1 MPVMTISFCA
11 RAYRIVT
18 SQPADLHRLQ
28 YEKAS
33 VVRGYHIYKSLWR
46 MKYFCY
52 GEKLAMSM
60 MSMQLLSYSS
70 YLGLPFSL
78 LRCQLEGERVAVP
91 RVSMRERD
99 DLSCSQCL
107 QLPHPFPKPHPRPL
121 LNCT

>member
-1 MPVMTISFCA
+1 MTISFCA
-11 RAYRIVT
+11 RAYRIVA

-33 VVRGYHIYKSLWR
+33 VVRGYHIYKSLWTPEVNE
-46 MKYFCY
+46 KYFCY

-91 RVSMRERD
+91 RVSMREREMIS
-99 DLSCSQCL
+99 LMFTVL
-107 QLPHPFPKPHPRPL
+107 ATATPFS
-121 LNCT
+121 